1 MSLINYIEHISTFKY
16 EIFKIKPDI
25 NFLKNYQNKKILMVG
40 YNTYDTTLDCISIE
54 EFQQLNH
61 NFMNK
66 YNLIV
71 LGNRYNYESRLEIKK
86 AIHKCKNN
94 NKDLIFYGYTSFVNL
109 NLDNSK
115 KMFRPIN
122 LEKYP
127 FNITNSKLID
137 DSFSYYHSFIYI
149 TTLIFIILINLKY
162 DKLLY
167 RLLLVIIIIFGIFLP
182 RKHILY
188 ISNDKSE

>member
-1 MSLINYIEHISTFKY
+1 
-16 EIFKIKPDI
+16 
-25 NFLKNYQNKKILMVG
+25 
-40 YNTYDTTLDCISIE
+40 
-54 EFQQLNH
+54 
-61 NFMNK
+61 
-66 YNLIV
+66 
-71 LGNRYNYESRLEIKK
+71 
-86 AIHKCKNN
+86 
-94 NKDLIFYGYTSFVNL
+94 
-109 NLDNSK
+109 
-115 KMFRPIN
+115 MFRPIN